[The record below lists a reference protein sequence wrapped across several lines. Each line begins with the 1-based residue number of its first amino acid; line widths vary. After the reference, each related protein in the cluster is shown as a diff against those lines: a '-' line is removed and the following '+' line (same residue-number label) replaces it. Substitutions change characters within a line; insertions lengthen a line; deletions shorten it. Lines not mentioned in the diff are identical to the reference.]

1 MLITITI
8 PIHQERMMSPTYFRD
23 SVERLCAC
31 SHRDRRVVR
40 GIFAFHYTLPRLIK
54 GLPLVGAFG
63 SLPHLDERG
72 KPNLTSLI
80 YKRLEL

>member
-31 SHRDRRVVR
+31 APWCSSVVR
-40 GIFAFHYTLPRLIK
+40 GIFVFHYTLPRLIK
-54 GLPLVGAFG
+54 GIPLVGVLAVYLIWASVA
-63 SLPHLDERG
+63 SLA
-72 KPNLTSLI
+72 
-80 YKRLEL
+80 